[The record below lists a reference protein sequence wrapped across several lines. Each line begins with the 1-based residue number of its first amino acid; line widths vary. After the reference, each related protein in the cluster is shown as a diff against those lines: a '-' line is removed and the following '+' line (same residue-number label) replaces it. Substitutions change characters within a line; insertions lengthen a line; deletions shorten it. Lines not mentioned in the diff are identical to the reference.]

1 MNHFAVVFSRPWW
14 LLCFIPAI
22 VLTLIPY
29 FKLAKKYRRTR
40 NRVISMILHLTVMSL
55 SIFILSGITFR
66 YAVPNEKNEIIL
78 LVDVSDT
85 EELSAEKRDGFI
97 QTVLRQGR
105 YDDYRVGVVT
115 FGFTQQYAV
124 PLTDDV
130 DSVYETYENAAL
142 PDVSATNIAD
152 ALTYTKTLFQ
162 NPESAKIVLI
172 TDGKETDKAA
182 ASVIRSVSASG
193 IKVDVANIPS
203 AYEEDDVEISD
214 VTVPDYHVGIGE
226 EFMVGVTVRSNA
238 AASATIELSDNGVTD
253 GSATQSVEVTGGTQ
267 TFTLK
272 HTCNEQGLHKLGV
285 KIVSDGSTLDKNDEY
300 FTYFYLEVFDKV
312 LIIGR
317 NDTDSE
323 ALKELL
329 AAENFNV
336 ETKNIL
342 EDDDFLDVTV
352 DYLRAYDQV
361 ILNNIANRDMPEGFS
376 ETLYSYVNVYGG
388 GLLTVGGQ
396 DEAGN
401 ANAYDRADM
410 AGSVYQQILPVQA
423 ITYTPPVGVVVII
436 DRSGSMAST
445 DSATGR
451 SYLEWA
457 TEGAKSC
464 LNALSER
471 DYVGVMT
478 LDDADKTVLPLTR
491 RTQEAKILAAIDS
504 IDEATGG
511 TVFPGA
517 IEGAGEMLRAEKNI
531 DKRHIIIVT
540 DGGVPEAQQE
550 AYETMI
556 ETFYQT
562 DKITLS
568 VVLVGSGEGSDAA
581 KLMKSAVEKGH
592 GRLYAVTDFSTLVR
606 LMREDLNVPEI
617 KDVNMEPFYPV
628 VSNATSALF
637 NGVEYGVSEDGGLRM
652 NVQLEGF
659 FGVKVK
665 TGADLILAGEYSVP
679 IYAQWKFGKGT
690 VGSFMCDLCGYWSSS
705 FMSDSSGERF
715 ILNVVNNL
723 MPIEDIRPNSMTVVL
738 NEQNYTNRLDVYTA
752 LDEGGYVSGKL
763 INLADGSET
772 EISLNEVT
780 AIKEGD
786 GQPDCFVTAAFGSEN
801 NYSRCYFVVKAGGVY
816 KIVLEKYDGNG
827 TLKES
832 AELYKSFAYSK
843 EYDVFAEA
851 DEKVLSEQF
860 ALWAQ
865 RGKGSVIQDLEDPI
879 EIFDGFVT
887 ELTRTFDPRTAFM
900 ITAIVLFLLDI
911 AVRKFKFKWPHEL
924 IREYKKKKN
933 EK

>member
-1 MNHFAVVFSRPWW
+1 MSHFAVVFSRPWW

-55 SIFILSGITFR
+55 SIFVLSGITFR

-85 EELSAEKRDGFI
+85 EELSAEKRDNFI

-105 YDDYRVGVVT
+105 YDDYKVGVVT

-130 DSVYETYENAAL
+130 ASVYETYANADL

-193 IKVDVANIPS
+193 IRVDVANIPS
-203 AYEEDDVEISD
+203 SYEEDDVEISD
-214 VTVPDYHVGIGE
+214 ISVPDYHVGIGE
-226 EFMVGVTVRSNA
+226 EFTLGVTVRSNVA
-238 AASATIELSDNGVTD
+238 TTATIELSDNGVTD
-253 GSATQSVEVTGGTQ
+253 GSATQSVQISGGVQ
-267 TFTLK
+267 TFVLK
-272 HTCNEQGLHKLGV
+272 HTCNAQGLHKFGV
-285 KIVSDGSTLDKNDEY
+285 KIVSDGSSLDKNDEY

-323 ALKELL
+323 PLKELL
-329 AAENFNV
+329 VAENFNV
-336 ETKNIL
+336 VTKNIL
-342 EDDDFLDVTV
+342 TDDDFLDITT
-352 DYLRAYDQV
+352 DDLRAYDQV
-361 ILNNIANRDMPEGFS
+361 ILNNIANKDMPEGFS

-451 SYLEWA
+451 TYLEWA

-504 IDEATGG
+504 IDEANGG

-540 DGGVPEAQQE
+540 DGIVPDSQQE
-550 AYETMI
+550 AYENLI

-568 VVLVGSGEGSDAA
+568 VVLIGSGENSAA
-581 KLMKSAVEKGH
+581 AEMMRSAVEKGH
-592 GRLYAVTDFSTLVR
+592 GRLYAVTDMSTLVR

-628 VSNATSALF
+628 VYNATSALF
-637 NGVEYGVSEDGGLRM
+637 NGVEYGVSADGGLRM
-652 NVQLEGF
+652 DVQLDGF
-659 FGVKVK
+659 YGVKVK
-665 TGADLILAGEYSVP
+665 TGADLILAGEYNVP

-690 VGSFMCDLCGYWSSS
+690 VGSF
-705 FMSDSSGERF
+705 
-715 ILNVVNNL
+715 
-723 MPIEDIRPNSMTVVL
+723 
-738 NEQNYTNRLDVYTA
+738 
-752 LDEGGYVSGKL
+752 
-763 INLADGSET
+763 
-772 EISLNEVT
+772 
-780 AIKEGD
+780 
-786 GQPDCFVTAAFGSEN
+786 
-801 NYSRCYFVVKAGGVY
+801 
-816 KIVLEKYDGNG
+816 
-827 TLKES
+827 
-832 AELYKSFAYSK
+832 
-843 EYDVFAEA
+843 
-851 DEKVLSEQF
+851 
-860 ALWAQ
+860 
-865 RGKGSVIQDLEDPI
+865 
-879 EIFDGFVT
+879 
-887 ELTRTFDPRTAFM
+887 
-900 ITAIVLFLLDI
+900 
-911 AVRKFKFKWPHEL
+911 
-924 IREYKKKKN
+924 
-933 EK
+933 